1 MGKKSVGSDLGH
13 IKVEVDHDR
22 PFFWPA
28 RAAAL
33 QTLQLLMRLPECID
47 WMNCFMPSTDST
59 TDSADKN
66 REREKEKEKER
77 EREKQRDSS
86 RSSVTGTS
94 SSAHSVSVLAHST
107 VITNTNNT
115 GNTGNTGNASNASKS
130 ASVSNVNSASN
141 NEVDERPPPRRRRS
155 GSGGGGETSETTT
168 SSSSS
173 SASNNNNNNNN
184 NKASSTQSQKHQVL
198 LRLAWD
204 PRCRAAALDVLYNL
218 LHSCAQCVYLDSVAV
233 RDLSSASLNRSVSGS
248 GGPNSGPNS
257 IDQHNSYSLYRGKG
271 PTSTSIDASDA
282 ASTSS
287 YSFFAMTNSPSRA
300 SNQQLRRSGSVFE
313 YGGSG
318 NSIDKDNKDS
328 KDNKDNTE
336 MQMYAAAEDASTLSA
351 HELLAHE
358 VAKGLLQI
366 VQLSVKVR
374 LHDAN
379 ADTSTK
385 DTEKCGAE
393 SSKSKSESADKSES
407 IDECWHSLSDSYKGC
422 FPVQFLSSP
431 IHENDGFGA
440 AVGALQTLVML
451 CR

>member
-1 MGKKSVGSDLGH
+1 MRKKSVGSDLGH

-168 SSSSS
+168 SSSS
-173 SASNNNNNNNN
+173 ASNNNNNNNNN

-379 ADTSTK
+379 ADASTK